1 MPLHIRPYQDSDKN
15 ELFALLKRNIPQ
27 YFSPD
32 EEADFVEYL
41 EKHRDYYYV
50 VEADHV
56 IQGCG
61 GFNLTE
67 DRKTAKI
74 SWDIFHPDSQGKG
87 FGSALTRFR
96 IERIQEIESISLIS
110 VRTSQLVFPFYAKF
124 GFETKEVIKDFWA
137 VGFDLVRMERP
148 LHLPS
153 DKPFAISE

>member
-1 MPLHIRPYQDSDKN
+1 MNLHIRPYQNNDKN
-15 ELFALLKRNIPQ
+15 ELLALLKRNIPQ

-41 EKHRDYYYV
+41 EKHLEHYYV
-50 VEADHV
+50 VEAGHI

-87 FGSALTRFR
+87 LGSALTRFR
-96 IERIQEIESISLIS
+96 IQRIQEIEGISLIS
-110 VRTSQLVFPFYAKF
+110 VRTSQLVYPFYKKF
-124 GFETKEVIKDFWA
+124 GFETKEVIKDFWD

-148 LHLPS
+148 LHLPT
-153 DKPFAISE
+153 DQPFAISE